1 MVSCNSFTCQVFCLQ
16 DRCIFPVKNV
26 KKCHANTFFN
36 KVLAKVQS
44 FRYNKSWVTN
54 LMKSPYFNDK
64 KDPSELSKSYRSHFV
79 VWKEEGS
86 LWSWTLHPL
95 ELCNFKFSSLQMD
108 TKASW
113 NASLF
118 LNRTP
123 KLFRFKTF
131 QMLIELT

>member
-1 MVSCNSFTCQVFCLQ
+1 MLLVVSCNSFTIFQDFFFLACLGAFFQ
-16 DRCIFPVKNV
+16 
-26 KKCHANTFFN
+26 KCKVSCEHFFS
-36 KVLAKVQS
+36 LAKVQS
-44 FRYNKSWVTN
+44 FRQNKSWVTN
-54 LMKSPYFNDK
+54 LMKSPYFK